1 MICLWIGKEDIENG
15 IKRKEELE
23 INQSKQYKERGTQ
36 TKINKNKE
44 KENLR
49 RKIENIYIL

>member
-1 MICLWIGKEDIENG
+1 MICLWIGKEDIKNR

-23 INQSKQYKERGTQ
+23 INQSKQYEEREIW

-49 RKIENIYIL
+49 RKMESIYIL